1 MANLDFGR
9 GNNEVTFTF
18 QNPLEAACSC
28 NRRKAGKKC
37 RLEALHKVPMRVSV
51 KDMMRQQGIDPEKRR
66 ADAIKQAK
74 ELAEIEAKMTPEQL
88 DEVRRL
94 QREQH
99 ERKRQEVEKARKE
112 MEKERKKAQQEATKE
127 ATKEAN
133 RKLADEHQFMSGL
146 DEAGRERV
154 RALQKKQLEED
165 AAEQRRKEPRVVM
178 QGQDGSVPVS
188 ELARQ
193 QHASKAK
200 PDKKKKSKGKKSK
213 KHGSKNKNKDE
224 V

>member
-1 MANLDFGR
+1 M
-9 GNNEVTFTF
+9 
-18 QNPLEAACSC
+18 
-28 NRRKAGKKC
+28 
-37 RLEALHKVPMRVSV
+37 PMRVSV

-99 ERKRQEVEKARKE
+99 ERKRAGGGEGGKE
-112 MEKERKKAQQEATKE
+112 MEKDRKKAQQEATKE
-127 ATKEAN
+127 AN
-133 RKLADEHQFMSGL
+133 RKLADDHQFMSGL

-154 RALQKKQLEED
+154 RALQRKQLEED
-165 AAEQRRKEPRVVM
+165 AAEQRRREPRVVL

-188 ELARQ
+188 ELAQQ

-200 PDKKKKSKGKKSK
+200 PDKKKRARAGRIRSTVAKTRTKTRCDDCCVC
-213 KHGSKNKNKDE
+213 HLF
-224 V
+224 